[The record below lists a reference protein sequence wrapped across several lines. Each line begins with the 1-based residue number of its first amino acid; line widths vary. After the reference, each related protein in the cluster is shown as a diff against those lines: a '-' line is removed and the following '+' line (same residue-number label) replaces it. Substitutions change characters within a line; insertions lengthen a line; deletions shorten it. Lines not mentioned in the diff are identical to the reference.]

1 MTLAAGGCSD
11 KRKDANHRGNADC
24 DEVYR
29 SSGSSMLFQPEPIS
43 PDRPDREAGH
53 SVASLAGNVR
63 NNDAALLDEISDY
76 PKLATQLEPVQTA
89 QSSAAASGPIIVTCA
104 P

>member
-1 MTLAAGGCSD
+1 MPIAMRCTDRAARVCCFNRNRLARIARTA
-11 KRKDANHRGNADC
+11 KQA
-24 DEVYR
+24 Y
-29 SSGSSMLFQPEPIS
+29 
-43 PDRPDREAGH
+43 

-89 QSSAAASGPIIVTCA
+89 PIANHRRQCQRRTRPNAWPRMAGWAASPH
-104 P
+104 